1 MKRSSRSLIITEMQM
16 ETTMI
21 YHLTLVRMAITNNTI
36 NNMCRWVC
44 GERGI
49 LFTVGGN
56 ADCCSPCGKQYGDTS
71 KIKNGSSFWPSNPTS
86 GNTPKVTQNT
96 NLKSHKHPYVQCSVI
111 YNRQDM
117 QAAQASKWGDKT
129 TLGHLGNEILLS
141 HKKEENFTLCNS
153 IVGPREH
160 YAKWNKSVSERQIPH
175 DFTHMWNLM
184 NRLN

>member
-1 MKRSSRSLIITEMQM
+1 MLV
-16 ETTMI
+16 
-21 YHLTLVRMAITNNTI
+21 LVRMWTKGNPIALLVGMQT
-36 NNMCRWVC
+36 
-44 GERGI
+44 GAA
-49 LFTVGGN
+49 TVE
-56 ADCCSPCGKQYGDTS
+56 SSMEIPQT
-71 KIKNGSSFWPSNPTS
+71 IKNGSSFWPSNPTS

-153 IVGPREH
+153 IDGPREY
-160 YAKWNKSVSERQIPH
+160 YAKWNKVVRERKIPC
-175 DFTHMWNLM
+175 DFIHM
-184 NRLN
+184 